1 MGNPRVQKAGADK
14 LGVTMFNK
22 VKDIVALP
30 NLKLSVLFAN
40 GTTKM
45 YDVAPLMDRF
55 DAFKRLEDSHLFESV
70 EVDAGGYGIVWDDDL
85 DLSCDELWENGSI
98 VSTPFDGL
106 MSFADASELWGLSES
121 ALRKAITYGK
131 IVSGVD
137 ARKYG
142 KQWVITRA
150 AMEREY
156 GMPAD
161 GPKVKA

>member
-1 MGNPRVQKAGADK
+1 
-14 LGVTMFNK
+14 MFNK
-22 VKDIVALP
+22 VKDIIALP
-30 NLKLSVLFAN
+30 DLKLSVLFAN
-40 GTTKM
+40 GATKI
-45 YDVAPLMDRF
+45 YDVAPLMERF
-55 DAFKRLEDSHLFESV
+55 DAFKRLEDPHLFESV
-70 EVDAGGYGIVWDDDL
+70 EVDTGGYGIIWDDDL

-106 MSFADASELWGLSES
+106 MSFADASELWGLNES
-121 ALRKAITYGK
+121 TLRKAIAYGK

-156 GMPAD
+156 GMPTD
-161 GPKVKA
+161 GLRTKA